1 MRLTYTKACSYTKTY
16 TNIVFSTK
24 AIIVVEFP
32 FSVLRSLSIPPSDKQ
47 WDGKRRI
54 LAALAPMGAIC
65 VIFLDFS
72 QNWCGDACNTVY
84 DGFTQPLS
92 AATGSV
98 PMIIV
103 RREECLYN
111 CIIFSV
117 AKYVH

>member
-1 MRLTYTKACSYTKTY
+1 M
-16 TNIVFSTK
+16 FSTK

-47 WDGKRRI
+47 WDGKRRV

-92 AATGSV
+92 AATGGV
-98 PMIIV
+98 PMIVV
-103 RREECLYN
+103 RQSIMLYTLFTPFIHPLYTFITIYTPMYTRYT
-111 CIIFSV
+111 CI
-117 AKYVH
+117 